1 MYAFRRL
8 SSQVRWKKR
17 ASFAA
22 FSGLLMATALALA
35 PDRSLAADSSG
46 CSAESPALIEVK
58 VENVRNSN
66 GLITA
71 VLYSDDPEGFL
82 KKGQRLDRIRV
93 DAMAGETLLCLK
105 APTAG
110 RYSVAIYHDEN
121 GNKKFDRNFIGIP
134 SEGYGFSNNPGF
146 RFGKPD
152 QEETLFTAEE
162 GRTAIQVSV
171 LYLSADAGTASSR
184 DARSPRIDR

>member
-1 MYAFRRL
+1 MTDSRL
-8 SSQVRWKKR
+8 RVTAR
-17 ASFAA
+17 ALPAPVC
-22 FSGLLMATALALA
+22 LLLLALLIVLTI
-35 PDRSLAADSSG
+35 SLASG
-46 CSAESPALIEVK
+46 ASRATEPQICLAEAPASIEVM
-58 VENVRNSN
+58 VENVRSSN

-82 KKGQRLDRIRV
+82 KKGKRVDRVRV
-93 DAMAGETLLCLK
+93 DAQAGETLLCLE

-110 RYSVAIYHDEN
+110 RYTVAIYHDEN

-152 QEETLFTAEE
+152 QEETLFSVESGMTKV
-162 GRTAIQVSV
+162 RISV
-171 LYLSADAGTASSR
+171 LYL
-184 DARSPRIDR
+184 